1 MRKKVDIET
10 GKEIDIDIDASN
22 SLLIIKPSP
31 FEMTFE
37 PRSEKR
43 KEEMIGQWK
52 EAEKKDGEERLEFV
66 REAMANNPQILCKKP
81 MDPPY
86 N

>member
-1 MRKKVDIET
+1 MRKKVDVET

-37 PRSEKR
+37 PRSKKR
-43 KEEMIGQWK
+43 KEEMIKQWV
-52 EAEKKDGEERLEFV
+52 EAEKKDKEERAEFLKHA
-66 REAMANNPQILCKKP
+66 RE
-81 MDPPY
+81 
-86 N
+86 